1 MIKLLEGVKDKLQTA
16 GVGTWKA
23 SSGWNLTIGQLPKAP
38 DTAAAI
44 ILGPGLPANPKYLL
58 DYPSV
63 QVLLRGDANGYVEAA
78 NKIQLVKDTLLG
90 LPSQDV
96 AGNRWVMITMIGD
109 IIPLGFDEGKRP
121 LFSANF
127 QFTIEPATN
136 AATNRI
142 AL

>member
-1 MIKLLEGVKDKLQTA
+1 MIKLLGGVKDKLEA
-16 GVGTWKA
+16 ASVGTWKA
-23 SSGWNLTIGQLPKAP
+23 GTGWNITIGQLPTKP
-38 DTAAAI
+38 DTAIAI
-44 ILGPGLPANPKYLL
+44 LLGPGLPANPKYLL

-63 QVLLRGDANGYVEAA
+63 QVLVRGDANGYVDAA
-78 NKIQLVKDTLLG
+78 NKAQLVKDVLLG
-90 LPSQDV
+90 LPSQTVSGD
-96 AGNRWVMITMIGD
+96 RWVIVTMIGD